1 MSVLDN
7 AIQNCFTL
15 SVKIKKVW
23 TNASPNSSFGA
34 QTINLPTKNVLM
46 FIVNAIYDTGRQD
59 GTTSVITKRGLLA
72 YPTSNN
78 MFRTATKQEDGILF
92 GAGYLISPYGTNV
105 ADNTRMIP
113 QEIYA
118 VEVMPD
124 ISGGG
129 IA

>member
-7 AIQNCFTL
+7 AIQNCFAL

-34 QTINLPTKNVLM
+34 QTINLSTKNVLM
-46 FIVNAIYDTGRQD
+46 FIVDAIYDTTHNNGA
-59 GTTSVITKRGLLA
+59 TSIISNRGILV
-72 YPTSNN
+72 YPTSYN
-78 MFRTATKQEDGILF
+78 MFRTAEKQEGGILF
-92 GAGYLISPYGTNV
+92 GAGYLTSPYGTNV

-124 ISGGG
+124 ISGG
-129 IA
+129 A